1 MPILSLKGVLLGCL
15 DQSIFSLC
23 EEDSPDFT
31 NFLHNPI
38 DNFYFLSENVLSAS
52 AYWRNIPL
60 EKKKKSAD
68 IIYVS
73 ALPQLLASYQ
83 NNSRYKTLTQVSDRL
98 VSQLRQVRFEVG
110 QSDLDHQGDRLRL
123 MAQLWDE
130 FKIETR
136 RAGWI
141 TFHLSKKGI
150 EIWMNQSQNF
160 LHSPKKYET
169 DSLKLAAQSQFD
181 LAQLHPSQANLADQ
195 DHTVLD
201 AEENA
206 KVPLEEAVVPEATIT
221 EPLENSTIQFF
232 QDPGRS
238 PADFSV
244 TSNPANAPCEDLAE
258 GPTRGAM
265 QRYRQTIA
273 EPPQYQQARAQ
284 SAPTD
289 VAIATR
295 VMPADQSQKVDEWL
309 WQVQYTHARGCS
321 LLRLWADSA
330 SVAGVSLPGA
340 SAAVGAATVA
350 SDCVASGCVE
360 SCWVDRLYEDSQAC
374 LLIRALVA
382 LADDMFWIPYRWP
395 FQQYFLLLKA
405 ATVSC
410 QAFDAFYRRSL
421 SGFGRGFSQLSSGS
435 ETVHAS
441 GDGSA
446 FDYFDARFGLVRS
459 TQNILEMLLQQYL
472 AAKAPTDL

>member
-23 EEDSPDFT
+23 KEDSPDFT

-38 DNFYFLSENVLSAS
+38 DNFYFLSKNVLSAS
-52 AYWRNIPL
+52 AHWRNIPL
-60 EKKKKSAD
+60 EKKKKSTD
-68 IIYVS
+68 ILYVS

-83 NNSRYKTLTQVSDRL
+83 NNSRYKTLTQISDRL
-98 VSQLRQVRFEVG
+98 VSQLRQVRFEVD
-110 QSDLDHQGDRLRL
+110 QSDLDHQGDRLHL
-123 MAQLWDE
+123 MSQLWDE

-169 DSLKLAAQSQFD
+169 GSLNLTAQSQFD
-181 LAQLHPSQANLADQ
+181 LAQLHPSQSNLADQ

-206 KVPLEEAVVPEATIT
+206 KAPFEGAVVPGATLT
-221 EPLENSTIQFF
+221 EPLENSAIQCF

-238 PADFSV
+238 PSDPSV
-244 TSNPANAPCEDLAE
+244 TPTPANAPCEDLSE
-258 GPTRGAM
+258 GPARGEM
-265 QRYRQTIA
+265 QRYPQTMA
-273 EPPQYQQARAQ
+273 EPPQSQQARAQ
-284 SAPTD
+284 SAPAD

-295 VMPADQSQKVDEWL
+295 VMPAGQPQKVDEWL

-321 LLRLWADSA
+321 LLRLWADI
-330 SVAGVSLPGA
+330 PGS
-340 SAAVGAATVA
+340 SAAVGAASVE
-350 SDCVASGCVE
+350 SGCVE
-360 SCWVDRLYEDSQAC
+360 SYWVARLYEDSRAC
-374 LLIRALVA
+374 LLIRSLVA

-405 ATVSC
+405 ATVVC
-410 QAFDAFYRRSL
+410 QAFDAFYRGSL
-421 SGFGRGFSQLSSGS
+421 SGFGRGFSQISSGS
-435 ETVHAS
+435 ETVDAS
-441 GDGSA
+441 VYGSA
-446 FDYFDARFGLVRS
+446 FDSFEARFGLVRS

-472 AAKAPTDL
+472 AAKAPTEL